1 MKLKIKPIDIVSEEI
16 DLINK
21 RLGIDMRGI
30 TKEIQGAAQERLSS
44 LMREAMRVVK
54 YKTDKLYRKQL
65 HLVEEMHSRI
75 TRSFYLSD

>member
-44 LMREAMRVVK
+44 LIREAMRVVK
-54 YKTDKLYRKQL
+54 YKTDKQ
-65 HLVEEMHSRI
+65 
-75 TRSFYLSD
+75 